1 MVEFDK
7 KRTTQGYLDRDKCAA
22 EYLDIYIYNL
32 ICVRKLNKDSFSKDD
47 YISFCLTSSMIDDY
61 NAVVLNSDK
70 VICDA
75 INDFKN
81 NNPSL
86 VSSFFSGYGTTFP
99 PKVIIW
105 EQRKHTKYYI
115 EKLQESFLFELYI
128 YTLFLE
134 NGMDLNPYLTEE
146 GQNTGENEKGVEI
159 KNDTKYRTTNN
170 VYIEYKEKS
179 NVVNSEF
186 VNSGILKD
194 DNTKFFLIG
203 DKDKFWIFDK
213 QQLVKLFNKEYLKNK
228 KRMTLSQGIRF
239 ASNPTSRGMLLSV
252 QIADQLTKTIVDVIQ
267 KLS

>member
-1 MVEFDK
+1 MVEFNK
-7 KRTTQGYLDRDKCAA
+7 KRTTQGYLDRDNCAA

-32 ICVRKLNKDSFSKDD
+32 ICVRKLNKDSFSEND
-47 YISFCLTSSMIDDY
+47 YLSFCLTSSMIDDY
-61 NAVVLNSDK
+61 NAAVRNHDNNISD
-70 VICDA
+70 V

-81 NNPSL
+81 NNLAL

-99 PKVIIW
+99 PKVIVW
-105 EQRKHTKYYI
+105 DQRYHTQYYI

-159 KNDTKYRTTNN
+159 KNDTMYKTTNN
-170 VYIEYKEKS
+170 VYIEYQEKS
-179 NVVNSEF
+179 NVLNSVF

-203 DKDKFWIFDK
+203 DRDKFWIFDK
-213 QQLVKLFNKEYLKNK
+213 QQLVALFNQEYAKNQR
-228 KRMTLSQGIRF
+228 RMPLLQGIRF
-239 ASNPTSRGMLLSV
+239 AGNKTSRGMLLSV

-267 KLS
+267 TLS